1 MTRQPGNTI
10 VRTTYLT
17 LLLISCTFLDLSALH
32 AQEVLP
38 DNGKGISLGR
48 DQVQRLMVGIK
59 IKAGGPCTGIF
70 ATVPVPMD
78 WPEQRVKIVDEN
90 FSAAVKKTDFR
101 VLDNGVKQLLVSIPR
116 LEAGEESEAILT
128 VEISRNA
135 IVEPADPSVFTV
147 PKRPPRAIRKFLAS
161 SPFIES
167 TNAKIRTLARKIVA
181 DKETA
186 WEQVR
191 AIYDYVREQVEYEES
206 ELKGAVATLRDGK
219 GDCEAM
225 TSLFIAL
232 CRAAKI
238 PARMVW
244 VTDHSYPE
252 FYLVDDEG
260 QGHWFPCQVAGA
272 EAFGSMPETRPIL
285 QKGDN
290 YKVPETKARRRY
302 VATQMKARAVR
313 GRKPTI
319 TVITDFVPI
328 DETLPD
334 EG

>member
-1 MTRQPGNTI
+1 MKVVG
-10 VRTTYLT
+10 VS
-17 LLLISCTFLDLSALH
+17 LILFGCALMSSVNVH

-48 DQVQRLMVGIK
+48 EQVQRLMVGVK
-59 IKAGGPCTGIF
+59 VKAGGPCRGVF
-70 ATVPVPMD
+70 ATVPVPME
-78 WPEQRVKIVDEN
+78 WPEQQVQIVDES
-90 FSAAVKKTDFR
+90 FSPAVKKVDYR
-101 VLDNGVKQLLVSIPR
+101 ILDKGVKQLLVTIPM
-116 LEAGEESEAILT
+116 LNAGEETEAILT
-128 VEISRNA
+128 VEIRRQA
-135 IVEPADPSVFTV
+135 IVEPTDPSVFSI
-147 PKRPPRAIRKFLAS
+147 PKQPHRSIRKFLAA

-167 TNAKIRTLARKIVA
+167 RNAKIRTLAKKLIA

-186 WEQVR
+186 WDQVR
-191 AIYDYVREQVEYEES
+191 AIYDYVRDHVEYQES
-206 ELKGAVATLRDGK
+206 ELKGAVATLRDEQ

-260 QGHWFPCQVAGA
+260 QGHWIPCQIAGA

-285 QKGDN
+285 QKGDSF
-290 YKVPETKARRRY
+290 KVPETKARRRY
-302 VATQMKARAVR
+302 VATQLKAKAVR
-313 GRKPTI
+313 GTKPTV
-319 TVITDFVPI
+319 TVITDFVPM
-328 DETLPD
+328 DAPVGD
-334 EG
+334 AS